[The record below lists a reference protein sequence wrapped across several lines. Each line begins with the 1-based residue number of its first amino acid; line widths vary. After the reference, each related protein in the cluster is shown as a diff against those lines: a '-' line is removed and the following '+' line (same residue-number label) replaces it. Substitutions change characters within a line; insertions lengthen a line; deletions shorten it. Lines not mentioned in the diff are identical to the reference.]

1 MKSFS
6 KPFIAA
12 LSVAVTVLFA
22 CEKPQNSETFPL
34 DDVPSVQTKLAEL
47 TSATGGTSGGSVI
60 SDGGY
65 TVTKRGICWSTQMP
79 TINNLR
85 TVDGAGTGSFNSAF
99 GALKADEVYY
109 IRAYATS
116 EKGTGYG
123 LPDSVYTNTGVLPY
137 LRTAQAANIKHDS
150 ATVVGLIGYVG
161 SEEADVYGI
170 CYSMSPNPDTSD
182 MKILT
187 SVRNFKFPAI
197 LPELRSETEYFARSL
212 CYKGTEL
219 KYGNEISF
227 TTKGF
232 GCSPVKDRVKFDGV
246 NVLLDSVSSSIGGG
260 GTYFNM
266 YGYTRYE
273 TPGTPSYF
281 SCYFTINNNRFSGG
295 SFSLEPWVQGQ
306 IAPDGV
312 VYAVFEFAGKEYVAK
327 PGTRVDIDRWDEYFY
342 VLNMCDVEFTG
353 VDTSH
358 SFTIDFR
365 MEYPL

>member
-1 MKSFS
+1 M
-6 KPFIAA
+6 
-12 LSVAVTVLFA
+12 AVVMMFA

-34 DDVPSVQTKLAEL
+34 DDVPSVQTKAAEL
-47 TSATGGTSGGSVI
+47 TSATGGISGGSVI

-65 TVTKRGICWSTQMP
+65 AVTKRGICWSTQMP
-79 TINNLR
+79 TISNLR

-99 GALKADEVYY
+99 GALKPDEVYY

-137 LRTAQAANIKHDS
+137 LRTAQAVNIKHDS

-170 CYSMSPNPDTSD
+170 SYSLNPNPDTSD
-182 MKILT
+182 MKILS
-187 SVRNFKFPAI
+187 SVSNFKFPAV
-197 LPELRSETEYFARSL
+197 LAGLRSETEYFARSF
-212 CYKGTEL
+212 CYKGAEL

-232 GCSPVKDRVKFDGV
+232 SCNPVKDRVKYDGV
-246 NVLLDSVSSSIGGG
+246 NVLLDSVSSSIDRD
-260 GTYFNM
+260 GTSFYM
-266 YGYTRYE
+266 YGVTHYE
-273 TPGTPSYF
+273 MPGTSSYF
-281 SCYFTINNNRFSGG
+281 GCAFEINNNRLLGG
-295 SFSLEPWVQGQ
+295 SYSLEPRVQGQ

-312 VYAVFEFAGKEYVAK
+312 VYANFEFAGKEYVAK
-327 PGTRVDIDRWDEYFY
+327 PGTRVDIDRWDEYFF

-353 VDTSH
+353 VDTNH
-358 SFTIDFR
+358 SFTMDFR
-365 MEYPL
+365 MAYPL